1 MLSTCCLKFPVRT
14 DIQNND
20 TNLISCYQTHVSS
33 CPELVNEITM
43 FHRRF
48 GHPHTQILLHL
59 LKHVPSI
66 NLSNKSIKQV
76 LKYICE
82 ACQLGKNHKL
92 YFLTTET
99 KTSQILELIHTYLWG
114 PSSVLSRDGY
124 TYYISFIDD
133 FSRYTWIYPLKLK
146 PEALSVFKLFRL

>member
-1 MLSTCCLKFPVRT
+1 MLSTCCLKFPMPT

-20 TNLISCYQTHVSS
+20 TDLISCYQTHVSS
-33 CPELVNEITM
+33 CPELVNEITL

-76 LKYICE
+76 LQYICE
-82 ACQLGKNHKL
+82 AYQLGKNHKL
-92 YFLTTET
+92 IFQPVKQKHPKFLSLFTLICGVLHLFFLET
-99 KTSQILELIHTYLWG
+99 AIPIISALLMILADTHGSIL
-114 PSSVLSRDGY
+114 
-124 TYYISFIDD
+124 
-133 FSRYTWIYPLKLK
+133 
-146 PEALSVFKLFRL
+146 